1 MNRVCDTKSM
11 KDKSDEM
18 GKSKPSSLRTI
29 RNSLIPNLSA
39 DKLAI
44 DEGFYIK
51 ISINV
56 YL

>member
-1 MNRVCDTKSM
+1 M